1 MCKLN
6 IVYFNM
12 TALNNKIKKVP
23 DMNVENKFEIYIYIY
38 IIFIY

>member
-12 TALNNKIKKVP
+12 TALNNKANKVA
-23 DMNVENKFEIYIYIY
+23 DMNVDNELDIYIKLLSMELS
-38 IIFIY
+38 